1 MNELH
6 LFGKKIL
13 IDKSPVLM
21 SYHPDG
27 NWRDFFTV
35 MDGSWTQKDGWLIG
49 TESGNKGGILFT
61 RESYDVNVMMRFRGK
76 TVLPAER
83 DLNAVFCAHWDE
95 STDYLGESYV
105 CGLNGW
111 YEHKSGI
118 ERNGISNLHA
128 STTLY
133 HYRPGEEV
141 EMLCGAVNGH
151 CFMVVDGV
159 LVSELIDPQ
168 PLIGGHVGFSPYCTR
183 LAVTDI
189 EIRRIAWEPFA
200 QEYEPEFA
208 L

>member
-35 MDGSWTQKDGWLIG
+35 MGGSWTQKDGWLIG

-105 CGLNGW
+105 
-111 YEHKSGI
+111 S
-118 ERNGISNLHA
+118 
-128 STTLY
+128 
-133 HYRPGEEV
+133 
-141 EMLCGAVNGH
+141 
-151 CFMVVDGV
+151 
-159 LVSELIDPQ
+159 
-168 PLIGGHVGFSPYCTR
+168 
-183 LAVTDI
+183 
-189 EIRRIAWEPFA
+189 
-200 QEYEPEFA
+200 
-208 L
+208 